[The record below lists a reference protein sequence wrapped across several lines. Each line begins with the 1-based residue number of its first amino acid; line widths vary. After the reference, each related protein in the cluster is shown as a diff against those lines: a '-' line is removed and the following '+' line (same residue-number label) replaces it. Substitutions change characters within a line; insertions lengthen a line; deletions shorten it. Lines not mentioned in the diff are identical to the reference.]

1 MYFFNIIL
9 LLDCFFLEIFCVGI
23 SVLFLV
29 FFIYFE
35 IEGRIVS
42 VKDFRMYWLDLLF
55 ILWKRL
61 KYILFLSLDIKVR
74 EIVKSK

>member
-42 VKDFRMYWLDLLF
+42 VKDFSMYWLDLLF